1 MACVALVID
10 MREVDYK
17 KPPGI
22 THEQELELLAN
33 VYRLALESY
42 REKRAAARG
51 AGSGLDNAREIKN
64 DYAAA
69 KNHNG

>member
-10 MREVDYK
+10 MREIDYK
-17 KPPGI
+17 KSPGI

-42 REKRAAARG
+42 REKGSAAYAPSNGLSLPQRSIADSPPE
-51 AGSGLDNAREIKN
+51 AGDE
-64 DYAAA
+64 
-69 KNHNG
+69 